1 MGHRHQVTAPQQVL
15 LGHTT
20 MQAQVISKT
29 YAHQVAR
36 SLCMRNRHQVHT
48 GSPLMEMEERLLAM
62 DIEWTLRKLTRA
74 ATMTTWEGHICTP
87 TNSICQ

>member
-36 SLCMRNRHQVHT
+36 SICMHNGHQTLTLFRLMRQICGKNMAVLLQVHLRIFRIM
-48 GSPLMEMEERLLAM
+48 LMIMGKSLQVVR
-62 DIEWTLRKLTRA
+62 
-74 ATMTTWEGHICTP
+74 
-87 TNSICQ
+87 